1 MLAAVSAVR
10 SQPSKTIVKF
20 RVVCKDGST
29 PSMRTVLMPLDEVN
43 EAALMDAFNLNEN
56 QHIITEASFMG
67 QRSDNLEDVLE
78 YADAVTRSQVLALTP
93 DNILT
98 VYVQGAA
105 ALHPGEAQDVASA
118 TKAARGSVAGRSEDV
133 PSVTIDPE
141 GRWRA
146 GT

>member
-67 QRSDNLEDVLE
+67 QRSDNLMIISKMYL
-78 YADAVTRSQVLALTP
+78 SMPMQSP
-93 DNILT
+93 DRKS
-98 VYVQGAA
+98 
-105 ALHPGEAQDVASA
+105 LH
-118 TKAARGSVAGRSEDV
+118 
-133 PSVTIDPE
+133 
-141 GRWRA
+141 
-146 GT
+146 